1 LLKALEKGL
10 NEKLEK
16 KIQAEILIIFVI
28 AQVLAV
34 FFGSQF
40 NTQNVVM
47 FSNPNSVGNSLFI
60 IGYVLLS
67 AALILILLYFYKG
80 KNLFRFFEYFLIFA
94 TTNLVLNLFIDALT
108 SLLISL
114 LLVAA
119 RFKFPQT
126 KNLFT
131 ILAASIVGGL
141 IGASLG
147 IIPAVL
153 VAVLLA
159 VYDFIAVFYTKHM
172 VTLAKQLGKREAA
185 FSIKLKEKK
194 KFIELGSGD
203 LVVPSM
209 VSASFFVAGLNP
221 VFPIIGSTVG
231 FMFLLFMMKR
241 KKQYWPALPAIVS
254 FQLLFSIPLFL
265 SLI

>member
-1 LLKALEKGL
+1 M
-10 NEKLEK
+10 NSKLQ
-16 KIQAEILIIFVI
+16 ITILSIFI
-28 AQVLAV
+28 TAQVLAV
-34 FFGSQF
+34 LFGAVLSSQ
-40 NTQNVVM
+40 QVVI
-47 FSNPNSVGNSLFI
+47 FSNPNSVGNSIFI
-60 IGYVLLS
+60 VGYVLLS

-80 KNLFRFFEYFLIFA
+80 KSLFRFFEYFLIFA
-94 TTNLVLNLFIDALT
+94 TTNLVLNLYLSALT
-108 SLLISL
+108 SILISL

-119 RFKFPQT
+119 RFQFPQT
-126 KNLFT
+126 RNFFT
-131 ILAASIVGGL
+131 MLSSSIVGGL

-147 IIPAVL
+147 IIPVVI

-159 VYDFIAVFYTKHM
+159 AYDFIAVFYTKHM

-209 VSASFFVAGLNP
+209 VSASFFVSGLNP
-221 VFPIIGSTVG
+221 ILPIMGSTAG
-231 FMFLLFMMKR
+231 FIFLIFLMKR

-265 SLI
+265 GIL

>member
-1 LLKALEKGL
+1 M
-10 NEKLEK
+10 
-16 KIQAEILIIFVI
+16 EILSIFVA

-34 FFGSQF
+34 FFGWALYA
-40 NTQNVVM
+40 QNVVM
-47 FSNPNSVGNSLFI
+47 FSNPNSVSNSIFI
-60 IGYVLLS
+60 VGYVLLT
-67 AALILILLYFYKG
+67 AVLILIILYFYKG
-80 KNLFRFFEYFLIFA
+80 KSLFRFFEYFLIFA
-94 TTNLVLNLFIDALT
+94 TTNLVLNLYLSALT

-114 LLVAA
+114 VLVAV
-119 RFKFPQT
+119 RFQFEQT
-126 KNLFT
+126 KNIFT
-131 ILAASIVGGL
+131 VVSASIVGGL

-147 IIPAVL
+147 IIPVVL
-153 VAVLLA
+153 VSVLLA

-209 VSASFFVAGLNP
+209 FSSSIFIAYHSVIAIILPILGSA
-221 VFPIIGSTVG
+221 VG
-231 FMFLLFMMKR
+231 FGVLLYLMKR

-254 FQLLFSIPLFL
+254 FQILFSLPLLLGF
-265 SLI
+265 I